1 NRSPLF
7 KRERQSLLML
17 LRPRHVSAPV
27 PTIEEDG
34 NKKKALL
41 PLMATIAED
50 GLGVLPMPPTEKDR
64 RKRTFRRSNLK
75 LKLHLSGSTRTR
87 RRAVLA
93 ACSGWCLLSIGGA
106 FLFIWSR
113 ALAMVRVASSAS
125 SSSAAAVNGQGGMFT
140 VLVNTFERPRQMEE
154 AVRHYAKCPRV
165 ESVRVAWS
173 EPSPPPDT
181 TTSPLLFDHP
191 RPVRIHAY
199 PTTSINNRFIPPS
212 NLMTEAVFVVDDDI
226 AVPCK
231 HLLSAFN
238 TWQQHPDTLVGF
250 FPRSHS
256 YQPPPPAAEAKA
268 DEGNGNWEYLYFW
281 RVLWSMEYSI
291 VLTKAAFVHAKYL
304 ELYSSGGGE
313 GGGVDGF
320 GGGGITAMQEL
331 RRDGSAGSAWG
342 EAIVRAMVKTRAYV
356 DSHRN
361 CEDIAMQMAVTSVS
375 GLPPVAAFAPV
386 VDIGL
391 FGGISTGEGSGKWW
405 QAPHAKKR
413 SRQCRCLADLREIF
427 CDVAD
432 EPLLPP
438 PPFPDKEQG
447 ATDRRTRAHR
457 CEPLIRTDLFAS
469 ATRATA
475 TPSIRGGVRGRGG
488 GGGDGDGD
496 NGRSDLSRLSRWG
509 LVVRAPTLA
518 EFVSADMLLVPAK
531 LWKWFAKDDIWGRR

>member
-1 NRSPLF
+1 
-7 KRERQSLLML
+7 ML

-75 LKLHLSGSTRTR
+75 LKLHLGGFTRTR

-93 ACSGWCLLSIGGA
+93 ACGGWCLLSIGGA
-106 FLFIWSR
+106 FLFIWFR
-113 ALAMVRVASSAS
+113 ALAMARVASSAS
-125 SSSAAAVNGQGGMFT
+125 SSSAAVNGQGGMFT

-226 AVPCK
+226 AVPCE

-256 YQPPPPAAEAKA
+256 YQPPPAAAEVKA

-304 ELYSSGGGE
+304 ELYSSGAGE

-405 QAPHAKKR
+405 HAPHAKKR
-413 SRQCRCLADLREIF
+413 SRRVQYLREIF
-427 CDVAD
+427 CSVAD
-432 EPLLPP
+432 ESLVPP
-438 PPFPDKEQG
+438 PPFPDSKEQG
-447 ATDRRTRAHR
+447 GTDRRPRAHR

-469 ATRATA
+469 TPRATA
-475 TPSIRGGVRGRGG
+475 TPSIRGGVCGRGR
-488 GGGDGDGD
+488 GDGDGN

-509 LVVRAPTLA
+509 LAVRAPTLA

-531 LWKWFAKDDIWGRR
+531 LWKWFAKDDIRGRR

>member
-1 NRSPLF
+1 
-7 KRERQSLLML
+7 ML

-27 PTIEEDG
+27 PIIEEDG

-41 PLMATIAED
+41 PPMATIAED

-64 RKRTFRRSNLK
+64 RKRIFRRSNLK
-75 LKLHLSGSTRTR
+75 LKLHLGGFTRTR

-93 ACSGWCLLSIGGA
+93 ACGGWCLLSIGGA
-106 FLFIWSR
+106 FLFIWFR
-113 ALAMVRVASSAS
+113 AVAMARVASSAS
-125 SSSAAAVNGQGGMFT
+125 SSAAVDRQGGMFT
-140 VLVNTFERPRQMEE
+140 IVVNTFERPRQMEE
-154 AVRHYAKCPRV
+154 AVRHYAKCPSV

-173 EPSPPPDT
+173 EPSPPPDA

-191 RPVRIHAY
+191 RPVKIHAY
-199 PTTSINNRFIPPS
+199 PTTSINNRFMPPS
-212 NLMTEAVFVVDDDI
+212 DLMTEAVFVVDDDI
-226 AVPCK
+226 AVPCE

-256 YQPPPPAAEAKA
+256 YQPPTAAGVKE
-268 DEGNGNWEYLYFW
+268 DGGNGNWEYLYFW

-291 VLTKAAFVHAKYL
+291 ILTKAAFVHAKYL

-313 GGGVDGF
+313 GGG
-320 GGGGITAMQEL
+320 GGDVTETQER
-331 RRDGSAGSAWG
+331 RRDDSAGSAWS
-342 EAIVRAMVKTRAYV
+342 EATVRAMVKTRAYV

-386 VDIGL
+386 VDVGL
-391 FGGISTGEGSGKWW
+391 FGGISIGEGSGKWW

-413 SRQCRCLADLREIF
+413 SRCLADLREIF

-438 PPFPDKEQG
+438 PPFPDNKEQG
-447 ATDRRTRAHR
+447 ATDRRRPRTRR

-469 ATRATA
+469 TPRATA

-488 GGGDGDGD
+488 DGDG
-496 NGRSDLSRLSRWG
+496 NSSRSDLSRLSRWG
-509 LVVRAPTLA
+509 LAVRAPTLA

-531 LWKWFAKDDIWGRR
+531 LWKWFAKDDIRGRR

>member
-1 NRSPLF
+1 
-7 KRERQSLLML
+7 ML
-17 LRPRHVSAPV
+17 LRPRHVSVSV

-50 GLGVLPMPPTEKDR
+50 GLGVLPMPVAEKDR

-75 LKLHLSGSTRTR
+75 LKLMHLGGFTRTR

-93 ACSGWCLLSIGGA
+93 VCGGWCLLSIGGA
-106 FLFIWSR
+106 FLFIWLR
-113 ALAMVRVASSAS
+113 AAAMARVASSAR
-125 SSSAAAVNGQGGMFT
+125 SSAAAVNGQGGMFT
-140 VLVNTFERPRQMEE
+140 VLINTFERPRQMEE
-154 AVRHYAKCPRV
+154 AVRHYAKCPSV

-173 EPSPPPDT
+173 EPTRPPDA

-212 NLMTEAVFVVDDDI
+212 DLMTEAVFVVDDDI
-226 AVPCK
+226 AVPCE
-231 HLLSAFN
+231 HLLPAFN

-256 YQPPPPAAEAKA
+256 YQPAAAAGVKE
-268 DEGNGNWEYLYFW
+268 DEGNGKWEYLYFW

-304 ELYSSGGGE
+304 ELYSSGGE
-313 GGGVDGF
+313 GGGVDGV
-320 GGGGITAMQEL
+320 GGGGGGVAAAQEL
-331 RRDGSAGSAWG
+331 RRDDRAGAGSEWS
-342 EAIVRAMVKTRAYV
+342 EAIVQAMVRTRAYV

-413 SRQCRCLADLREIF
+413 SRRVLLCLADLREIF

-432 EPLLPP
+432 ESLLLPP
-438 PPFPDKEQG
+438 PSPDDKEQG
-447 ATDRRTRAHR
+447 ATERPRR
-457 CEPLIRTDLFAS
+457 CEPLVRTDLFAS
-469 ATRATA
+469 TPRATA
-475 TPSIRGGVRGRGG
+475 TPSMRGGVGGRGG
-488 GGGDGDGD
+488 GGDRD
-496 NGRSDLSRLSRWG
+496 GRSDLSRLSRWS
-509 LVVRAPTLA
+509 LAVRAPTLA

-531 LWKWFAKDDIWGRR
+531 LWKWFAKDDIRSRQ